1 MNSYGLFRVMTTT
14 RPEIIIEH
22 SSDGENWIPYYFEYK
37 PVALQM
43 RPRFFFPHMPRLDWQ
58 MWFEA
63 LYIER
68 LMDAQ
73 FSLSMYKRF
82 LEVMTRGD
90 MKLGELR
97 LDQFL
102 TPSELQNLNT
112 MEIGERQQLLDNIQM
127 HITSYLDHSY
137 WFARFL
143 RALRQGNT
151 KVLSLLE
158 QNSQLSEKPK
168 YMRLTF
174 YYYKFSEPHKKKKG
188 FWWEREPLENFTL
201 NIVFTDPE

>member
-1 MNSYGLFRVMTTT
+1 
-14 RPEIIIEH
+14 
-22 SSDGENWIPYYFEYK
+22 
-37 PVALQM
+37 
-43 RPRFFFPHMPRLDWQ
+43 
-58 MWFEA
+58 
-63 LYIER
+63 
-68 LMDAQ
+68 
-73 FSLSMYKRF
+73 
-82 LEVMTRGD
+82 MTRGD

-112 MEIGERQQLLDNIQM
+112 LDIGERQQLLDNIQM

-143 RALRQGNT
+143 RALREGNK
-151 KVLSLLE
+151 KVLELLG
-158 QNSQLSEKPK
+158 QDSQLSNKPK

-174 YYYKFSEPHKKKKG
+174 YYYNFSEPQQKRKG
-188 FWWEREPLENFTL
+188 FWWKREPLENFTM